1 MSNILFLASK
11 SSSRKMLLR
20 QAQISFKT
28 IKQEADESKCDWGL
42 PLLQLV
48 AAIALY
54 KMSHAIVPDGLHE
67 GDICFVLTAD
77 TMLQDKTGAIHGKPI
92 DRADAITKLKAV
104 RDGARVYTAFCLD
117 RKIWQ
122 NGSWKI
128 DQRTQECVCAE
139 YEFIIPDEW
148 IDTYFKTSIGL
159 QCAGGTA
166 IEAYGNLFLK
176 SVNGSYSAI
185 VGLPLFEVRQ
195 ALETVGFFSQLI

>member
-11 SSSRKMLLR
+11 SLSRQMLLR
-20 QAQISFKT
+20 QAQIPFKT
-28 IKQEADESKCDWGL
+28 IKQEADESQCDWRL
-42 PLLQLV
+42 PLSRLV
-48 AAIALY
+48 VNIALH
-54 KMSHAIVPDGLHE
+54 KMNHAIVPDGLHE

-92 DRADAITKLKAV
+92 DRADAIAKLKAV
-104 RDGARVYTAFCLD
+104 RDGATVYTAFCLD

-122 NGSWKI
+122 YGSWKI
-128 DQRTQECVCAE
+128 DQRAQECVHAE

-148 IDTYFKTSIGL
+148 IDTYFKMSIGL

-195 ALETVGFFSQLI
+195 TLEKMGFFSHLI